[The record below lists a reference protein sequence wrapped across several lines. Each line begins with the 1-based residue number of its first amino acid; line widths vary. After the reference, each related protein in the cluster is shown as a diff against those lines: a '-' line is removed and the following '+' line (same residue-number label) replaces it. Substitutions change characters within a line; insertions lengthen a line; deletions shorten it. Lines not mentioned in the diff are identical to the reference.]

1 MDALGERRGVGALEP
16 VHQASL
22 GVEGEERDRADVET
36 FGELVHL
43 LGLDAEETN
52 VRVRRR
58 QLEHRLIHRPAEIRT
73 SSPRSGTPRT
83 RSTRGARVEISRRLD
98 VMERHREGG
107 DRGRQGKSGRGQGRN
122 GYVLARLGRA
132 GEI

>member
-58 QLEHRLIHRPAEIRT
+58 QLEHQLIHRPAGFAPARPEVAR
-73 SSPRSGTPRT
+73 RELAR
-83 RSTRGARVEISRRLD
+83 REVRVEISRRLD

-107 DRGRQGKSGRGQGRN
+107 DQGRQGKSGRGQGRN